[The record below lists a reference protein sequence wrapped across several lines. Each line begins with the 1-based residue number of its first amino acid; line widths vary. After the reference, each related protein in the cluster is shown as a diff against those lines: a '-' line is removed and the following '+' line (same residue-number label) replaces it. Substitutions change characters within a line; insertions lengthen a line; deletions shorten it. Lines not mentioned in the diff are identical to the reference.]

1 MTQKEFE
8 HRITA
13 AETFKRL
20 TDDPLGA
27 DFWAGYIRG
36 VVRRHYLG
44 ANFGTD
50 DEHPAWMNA
59 VAGDNVTRHMDRLGY
74 TAGFSGLDIVI
85 EYNIIIKKLILRV
98 KPFTTM

>member
-36 VVRRHYLG
+36 VRRHYLG

-59 VAGDNVTRHMDRLGY
+59 AAGNHVTRHMGRLGY
-74 TAGFSGLDIVI
+74 TAGFSGLDIDATIKVMKKRI
-85 EYNIIIKKLILRV
+85 EGL
-98 KPFTTM
+98 